1 MRTHGVDG
9 FAADVP
15 RGTPE
20 AMNPGDG
27 PDQGRLRVNLRTFD
41 KQFKYEIHSTTRRL
55 IIRVMDTETSEI
67 IREVP
72 PEEVLNLTAR
82 MQDTAGFLLD
92 LWM

>member
-9 FAADVP
+9 FAAGVS
-15 RGTPE
+15 RGTSE
-20 AMNPGDG
+20 ARKPDKG
-27 PDQGRLRVNLRTFD
+27 PDQDRLRVNLRTFD
-41 KQFKYEIHSTTRRL
+41 KQFRYEIHSTTRRL
-55 IIRVMDTETSEI
+55 IIRVIDTETSEV

-72 PEEVLNLTAR
+72 PEEVLDLTAR

>member
-9 FAADVP
+9 FAAGVP

-20 AMNPGDG
+20 ARN
-27 PDQGRLRVNLRTFD
+27 PDQDRLRVNLRTFD
-41 KQFKYEIHSTTRRL
+41 KQFRYELHSTTRRL
-55 IIRVMDTETSEI
+55 IIRVIDTETSEI

-72 PEEVLNLTAR
+72 PEEALNLTAR